1 MKASI
6 LTIGD
11 ELLIGRT
18 ENSNATWLGEQL
30 TLQGIDVREVDT
42 ISDRHEA
49 IVDALDRLRQQ
60 SFLLIITGGL
70 GPTKDDLT
78 KKTLASYFNVSL
90 TFREDVYERFRKL
103 FAERS
108 PEFLKRNTHIAELP
122 ENAELIENRRGTAQG
137 MWIED
142 GGNLFVVFPGVP
154 HEMKALTEKGFLPR
168 LRERY
173 ALPVI
178 RYRYIHTAGIGE
190 SRLAEIL
197 DSFENK
203 LPGYMELAY
212 QAGLGEVRLRL
223 TGRGEDGEAID
234 QELKDKVSELS
245 SLLGDL
251 IYGYD
256 GKDLEVAVGDALKEK
271 GAVLAT
277 GESCTGGYVANS
289 IISVPGSSDYM
300 TGSIVAYENRIK
312 QQMLN
317 VSSDTLKQH
326 GAVSE
331 ETVREMVAGLI
342 ANWGV
347 DYAIAT
353 SGIAGPSGGTDEK
366 PVGTVWIAAG
376 TENDIRTKK
385 LYYPAVRVEVIR
397 ISSSLALHLLYR
409 HLVGS
414 KD

>member
-1 MKASI
+1 M
-6 LTIGD
+6 
-11 ELLIGRT
+11 
-18 ENSNATWLGEQL
+18 
-30 TLQGIDVREVDT
+30 
-42 ISDRHEA
+42 
-49 IVDALDRLRQQ
+49 
-60 SFLLIITGGL
+60 
-70 GPTKDDLT
+70 
-78 KKTLASYFNVSL
+78 
-90 TFREDVYERFRKL
+90 
-103 FAERS
+103 
-108 PEFLKRNTHIAELP
+108 
-122 ENAELIENRRGTAQG
+122 
-137 MWIED
+137 
-142 GGNLFVVFPGVP
+142 
-154 HEMKALTEKGFLPR
+154 
-168 LRERY
+168 
-173 ALPVI
+173 
-178 RYRYIHTAGIGE
+178 
-190 SRLAEIL
+190 
-197 DSFENK
+197 
-203 LPGYMELAY
+203 
-212 QAGLGEVRLRL
+212 
-223 TGRGEDGEAID
+223 
-234 QELKDKVSELS
+234 
-245 SLLGDL
+245 
-251 IYGYD
+251 
-256 GKDLEVAVGDALKEK
+256 
-271 GAVLAT
+271 LAT
-277 GESCTGGYVANS
+277 AESCTGGYVANS